1 MKKEHSPKNKVRH
14 FASVEHLNPEAVA
27 AFVDNELS
35 PAAAHRA
42 KIHLVHCPECREEIH
57 RQRRAAERRRDGNN
71 SDMRPSSDLIAK
83 LQSIAACCPD
93 GPTAEEVPLS
103 PQSLLDKLDGVARN
117 IYKTTKTL
125 REARN
130 EALRQYDR

>member
-1 MKKEHSPKNKVRH
+1 MCRAPR
-14 FASVEHLNPEAVA
+14 FCG
-27 AFVDNELS
+27 LS
-35 PAAAHRA
+35 PPPRPLAGRGPPH
-42 KIHLVHCPECREEIH
+42 
-57 RQRRAAERRRDGNN
+57 GNN

>member
-27 AFVDNELS
+27 AFVD
-35 PAAAHRA
+35 
-42 KIHLVHCPECREEIH
+42 
-57 RQRRAAERRRDGNN
+57 N

>member
-1 MKKEHSPKNKVRH
+1 MPDLTPAVSVRKLR
-14 FASVEHLNPEAVA
+14 ARG
-27 AFVDNELS
+27 
-35 PAAAHRA
+35 PARLGGPH
-42 KIHLVHCPECREEIH
+42 
-57 RQRRAAERRRDGNN
+57 GNN